1 MNVLGTIYGAAV
13 RTKNSLFDRGTLH
26 ARELRGPVVSV
37 GSISVGGAGKTPF
50 VLLLGELL
58 KARGV
63 KFDVI
68 SRGYRRASRGVA
80 LVAPDGSARDFGDEP
95 ILIARRLE
103 VPVIVAEKRYDGGI
117 FAEQRFGPQ
126 LHVLDDGFQH
136 RALQRDFDIV
146 LVSERDVHDRLLP
159 TGRLREPLT
168 ALERASVLVVEEG
181 KPLPVLPAKGTAIWQ
196 VRRGLRVPET
206 ARRVIA
212 FCGVARPERFFQELR
227 AAGVVAASEIS
238 FADHHSYTRTNVD
251 DLLRLKKDKNCS
263 GFITTEKDVINLGAA
278 QAAELQ
284 PLSVTRVTM
293 ELVDADK
300 AMATFWKS
308 IAAKLAATGTQGS
321 RSRP

>member
-1 MNVLGTIYGAAV
+1 MNVLGTIYGVAV

-26 ARELRGPVVSV
+26 SRQLRGPVVSV

-80 LVAPDGSARDFGDEP
+80 LVDPAGSARDFGDEP

-103 VPVIVAEKRYDGGI
+103 VPVIVAEKRYDGGV
-117 FAEQRFGPQ
+117 FAEQKFGPQ

-146 LVSERDVHDRLLP
+146 LVSERDVQDRLLP
-159 TGRLREPLT
+159 AGRLREPLR
-168 ALERASVLVVEEG
+168 ALERASVLVLEEG
-181 KPLPVLPAKGTAIWQ
+181 EPLPELPVKMKATWR
-196 VRRGLRVPET
+196 VRRGLQVPET

-227 AAGVVAASEIS
+227 AAGVVAASEIA
-238 FADHHSYTRTNVD
+238 FADHHSYTRTNVA

-284 PLSVTRVTM
+284 PLSVTRVSM
-293 ELVDADK
+293 ELIDAEK
-300 AMATFWKS
+300 AMTLLWKS
-308 IAAKLAATGTQGS
+308 AEAKLAKL
-321 RSRP
+321 

>member
-26 ARELRGPVVSV
+26 ARQLRGPVVSV

-68 SRGYRRASRGVA
+68 SRGYKRSSRGVE
-80 LVAPDGSARDFGDEP
+80 LVGLAGSARYFGDEP
-95 ILIARRLE
+95 LLIARRLG
-103 VPVIVAEKRYDGGI
+103 VPVIVAEKRYDGGV
-117 FAEQRFGPQ
+117 FAEEKFGPQ

-146 LVSERDVHDRLLP
+146 LVSAGDTQDRLLP
-159 TGRLREPLT
+159 AGRLREPLS
-168 ALERASVLVVEEG
+168 ALQRASVLVMEEG
-181 KPLPVLPAKGTAIWQ
+181 QPLPVLPVKGKEIWR
-196 VRRGLRVPET
+196 VRRGLQVPET
-206 ARRVIA
+206 GRRVIA

-227 AAGVVAASEIS
+227 AAGVVAASEIA

-251 DLLRLKKDKNCS
+251 DLLRLKHDKNCS
-263 GFITTEKDVINLGAA
+263 GFITTEKDLINLGGHDAK
-278 QAAELQ
+278 LQ
-284 PLSVTRVTM
+284 PLAVTRVAL
-293 ELVDADK
+293 ELIDAEK
-300 AMATFWKS
+300 AMALLWKS
-308 IAAKLAATGTQGS
+308 IEAKLAATGAPV
-321 RSRP
+321 SRPEV